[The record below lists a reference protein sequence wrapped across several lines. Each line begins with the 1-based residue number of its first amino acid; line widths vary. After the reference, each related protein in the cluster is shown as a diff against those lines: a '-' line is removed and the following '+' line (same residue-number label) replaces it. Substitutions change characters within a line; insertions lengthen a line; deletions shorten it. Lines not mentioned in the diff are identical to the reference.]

1 MDFPKN
7 SNVVIIRLIHLKK
20 KKNPKTS
27 SVITV
32 DLKLCMACKEFAPN
46 NFNTIISKYIHSAF

>member
-1 MDFPKN
+1 MDFPIN
-7 SNVVIIRLIHLKK
+7 SNVVIIRLIHLK

-46 NFNTIISKYIHSAF
+46 NFNTVNCNHL

>member
-32 DLKLCMACKEFAPN
+32 DLKLKVCMACKEFAPN
-46 NFNTIISKYIHSAF
+46 NFNTVNCNHL